1 MTEEKKEVYEI
12 KKESVKQILI
22 VLGGSFVGC
31 LLAILLAG
39 QLVKP
44 KFPPCHCPMRP
55 LPAYAHMHKF
65 PPKHHVKGD
74 FKRME
79 MKKKAE
85 IAKLKSQQ
93 LSKSEK
99 PVEVKK

>member
-12 KKESVKQILI
+12 KKESVKQFLI